1 MLLLP
6 DPLYRT
12 DQLSGAAFLWFRDVQ
27 VTIPPPVVTPEAA
40 DVFSRITPTTPW
52 RSQFEVMFGGWNV
65 LRQGHRKTM
74 DDLVDLRDRMQV
86 VWLSYSADMTAIA
99 RVADLI
105 GLAGLQHED
114 LLDVIDVPAAC
125 GELAR
130 HLLLERWLEV
140 DKDLDALWTIC
151 DQTFQPHMFRQRL
164 VECYLLRLAALG
176 TVTGFALTNP
186 RLLDFVWRCW
196 TVAGGPAAST
206 EDRTLDADAV
216 GYEIF
221 RRLLSKYLDP
231 LEGENATRAA
241 VLLATKADEIEAM
254 RRQCLRLAE
263 KLPGVPLNRLQAEVA
278 AYVELHVAD
287 ELAAVLEMTERGAQD
302 YLASVLSDRVVWT
315 SMLAAIAGAADGNS
329 GFTVAGG
336 IGVAATLIAKGI
348 GAKHK
353 ANTNMRDS
361 PYRIIRTLTK

>member
-1 MLLLP
+1 
-6 DPLYRT
+6 
-12 DQLSGAAFLWFRDVQ
+12 
-27 VTIPPPVVTPEAA
+27 
-40 DVFSRITPTTPW
+40 
-52 RSQFEVMFGGWNV
+52 
-65 LRQGHRKTM
+65 
-74 DDLVDLRDRMQV
+74 
-86 VWLSYSADMTAIA
+86 
-99 RVADLI
+99 
-105 GLAGLQHED
+105 
-114 LLDVIDVPAAC
+114 
-125 GELAR
+125 
-130 HLLLERWLEV
+130 
-140 DKDLDALWTIC
+140 
-151 DQTFQPHMFRQRL
+151 MFRQRL

-287 ELAAVLEMTERGAQD
+287 ELAAVLEMTERGLRTTSPASSLTASSGRPCWRRSLGPQTVTPGSLS
-302 YLASVLSDRVVWT
+302 LAESAWRR
-315 SMLAAIAGAADGNS
+315 
-329 GFTVAGG
+329 
-336 IGVAATLIAKGI
+336 
-348 GAKHK
+348 H
-353 ANTNMRDS
+353 
-361 PYRIIRTLTK
+361 

>member
-1 MLLLP
+1 M
-6 DPLYRT
+6 
-12 DQLSGAAFLWFRDVQ
+12 
-27 VTIPPPVVTPEAA
+27 
-40 DVFSRITPTTPW
+40 
-52 RSQFEVMFGGWNV
+52 
-65 LRQGHRKTM
+65 
-74 DDLVDLRDRMQV
+74 
-86 VWLSYSADMTAIA
+86 
-99 RVADLI
+99 
-105 GLAGLQHED
+105 
-114 LLDVIDVPAAC
+114 
-125 GELAR
+125 
-130 HLLLERWLEV
+130 
-140 DKDLDALWTIC
+140 
-151 DQTFQPHMFRQRL
+151 
-164 VECYLLRLAALG
+164 
-176 TVTGFALTNP
+176 
-186 RLLDFVWRCW
+186 
-196 TVAGGPAAST
+196 AGGPAAST